1 MNVTRIVDG
10 FEIALKKS
18 KDRPQEKKGKEK
30 ITYIKKKTENKD
42 SYFRI
47 SS

>member
-30 ITYIKKKTENKD
+30 ITYIKKKKKN
-42 SYFRI
+42 
-47 SS
+47 